1 VSPERK
7 PIADASAWRG
17 EELERDPHWI
27 HHVGPTE
34 IDEINAALQYLHTKG
49 TVIPFE
55 ASDFV
60 APATAAFLH
69 RVADTLDHGCGAAL
83 IRGLPRERYSA
94 ADCELICWG
103 LGIQLGHPIS
113 QNSQGHRLGHVRD
126 QGKSINDPNVRV
138 YQTRDKL
145 DFHADQLPVDVL
157 GLFCVHPARA
167 GGESKIVSATAIH
180 DVVLTERPDL
190 LEVLYQPFNL
200 DWRGEEPPGAEP
212 WYRVPMYSEADGWVT
227 SRFTSL
233 AYFRSTARFGEEYT
247 LTPAQSEALDLV
259 QDIAGRPEMRL
270 TVRFEAGDIQLLN
283 NHVTLHAR
291 EAFEDHPEPERKRHL
306 LRMWLAYPPERRRPL
321 SPLLAKRYELV
332 EAGGIPARNQSS
344 S

>member
-1 VSPERK
+1 VSPDRK

-27 HHVGPTE
+27 HQVGPTE
-34 IDEINAALQYLHTKG
+34 IDEIDSALQYLHTKG
-49 TVIPFE
+49 AVVPFE

-83 IRGLPRERYSA
+83 IRGLPSERYSA
-94 ADCELICWG
+94 ADCELIFWG

-138 YQTRDKL
+138 YQTRGNL

-157 GLFCVHPARA
+157 GLFCVHPARS
-167 GGESKIVSATAIH
+167 GGVSKIVSATAIH
-180 DVVLTERPDL
+180 DVMLTERADL
-190 LEVLYQPFNL
+190 LEVLYQPFHL

-233 AYFRSTARFGEEYT
+233 AYFRSTARFGEEYA
-247 LTPAQSEALDLV
+247 LTPAQFEALDLV
-259 QDIAGRPEMRL
+259 QNIAGRPEMQL
-270 TVRFEAGDIQLLN
+270 SVLFEAGDIQLLN

-321 SPLLAKRYELV
+321 SPLLAERYELV
-332 EAGGIPARNQSS
+332 EAGGIPARNQSLP
-344 S
+344 